1 MEVLRNIM
9 LVVRKPEYS
18 ILTFLMS
25 CGLFVAFI
33 VVNNLSMFTTAF
45 EATNDF
51 WIMTSVFAKDV
62 DMIASIGGI
71 PVMASIVTVSSLGG
85 LSIALFVYKIKNAS
99 RNAGGSL
106 LSFGGLF
113 GGALSS
119 TCSACSATL
128 ISILGIAGGLSA
140 FPFKGLEISAVS
152 ITVLI
157 ISIYFTAKNIN
168 GKNTCGLKN
177 KSRINAT

>member
-9 LVVRKPEYS
+9 MVVRKPAYS
-18 ILTFLMS
+18 ILAFLMS
-25 CGLFVAFI
+25 CGLFVVFI

-51 WIMTSVFAKDV
+51 WIMVSVFAKDV
-62 DMIASIGGI
+62 DMIASIGGV
-71 PVMASIVTVSSLGG
+71 PVMASIITVSSLGG
-85 LSIALFVYKIKNAS
+85 LSIALFIYKMKNTTY
-99 RNAGGSL
+99 NAGGSL
-106 LSFGGLF
+106 LSFSGLF

-152 ITVLI
+152 IAVLTV
-157 ISIYFTAKNIN
+157 SIYFTAKNIN
-168 GKNTCGLKN
+168 GKNACGLKN
-177 KSRINAT
+177 KSSISTT